1 MPFKGARI
9 GYYSYGKMKQTCHA
23 SIHSCHS
30 NIYQT
35 NYYYS
40 LLLSFSDARS
50 EFAVVTRATRVM
62 RMRGGLNKRET
73 IVPPGRETDIVGIIS
88 LHDAVSVI
96 EQVYLLLL

>member
-1 MPFKGARI
+1 M
-9 GYYSYGKMKQTCHA
+9 
-23 SIHSCHS
+23 
-30 NIYQT
+30 
-35 NYYYS
+35 
-40 LLLSFSDARS
+40 
-50 EFAVVTRATRVM
+50 M